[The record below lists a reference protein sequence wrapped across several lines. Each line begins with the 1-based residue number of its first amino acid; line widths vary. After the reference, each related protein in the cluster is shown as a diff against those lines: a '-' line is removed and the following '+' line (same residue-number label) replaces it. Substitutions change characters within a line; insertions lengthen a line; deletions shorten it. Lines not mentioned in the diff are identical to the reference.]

1 MENTN
6 KTKKKV
12 SKFSSKQTGVLS
24 HSDLRTFKGQ
34 AIYWTFFVLLVI
46 LSVISVVP
54 AIWTILTSFKDTQ
67 EIYAAFSFFPQDL
80 SWNRI
85 VTRISESWG
94 YLQLGT
100 SIWNTIVLSIGSLV
114 VRIVVCGFG
123 GYVLS
128 KLKPRGSALLFTLVV
143 WTMMMPG
150 QIRMVPNYIGYLH
163 FPFAADWGI
172 GVSLL
177 DTYWPM
183 WLGAG
188 GDTFAV
194 LLFKN
199 AFDALSNSYVEA
211 AKIDGCS
218 NYGVFFKVM
227 LPLATPVI
235 IYESIN
241 VLSAAWADFFTP
253 LLVLDKNAVVPLKV
267 YRLQGDSQV
276 QMNTYF
282 MALVFSS
289 IPPFII
295 FAVFQKRILGGIN
308 IGGVKG

>member
-1 MENTN
+1 M
-6 KTKKKV
+6 KRFKD
-12 SKFSSKQTGVLS
+12 KQTGVLS
-24 HSDLRTFKGQ
+24 CSDLKNFKGQ
-34 AIYWTFFVLLVI
+34 LIYWIFFGILVI
-46 LSVISVVP
+46 VSMISLIP
-54 AIWTILTSFKDTQ
+54 AIWTILTSFKETQ
-67 EIYAAFSFFPQDL
+67 EIYSAFSFFPSNM

-85 VTRISESWG
+85 ITRISESWNA
-94 YLQLGT
+94 LQLGN
-100 SIWNTIVLSIGSLV
+100 SFINTIVLSLGNLA

-128 KLKPRGSALLFTLVV
+128 KLKPRGTKLIFTLVV

-150 QIRMVPNYIGYLH
+150 QIRMVPNYISWLH
-163 FPFAADWGI
+163 FPFASDNGLGI
-172 GVSLL
+172 NLL

-188 GDTFAV
+188 ADTFAV

-199 AFDALSNSYVEA
+199 SFDALSNSYVDA

-218 NYGVFFKVM
+218 NYGVFFKIM
-227 LPLATPVI
+227 LPLAMPVI

-241 VLSAAWADFFTP
+241 VLSAAWSDFFTP
-253 LLVLDKNAVVPLKV
+253 LLVLDKNAVVPLKI
-267 YRLQGDSQV
+267 YRLQGDMSI

-282 MALVFSS
+282 MALVFAS

-295 FAVFQKRILGGIN
+295 FVIFQKQILGGIN
-308 IGGVKG
+308 VGGVKG

>member
-1 MENTN
+1 MKKFEN
-6 KTKKKV
+6 
-12 SKFSSKQTGVLS
+12 KQTGVLS
-24 HSDLRTFKGQ
+24 SSDLKTPYGQ
-34 AIYWTFFVLLVI
+34 FLYWLFFTVLALVA
-46 LSVISVVP
+46 VIAVVP

-67 EIYAAFSFFPQDL
+67 EIYAAFSFFPQDM
-80 SWNRI
+80 SWNRV
-85 VTRISESWG
+85 VTRISESWNH
-94 YLQLGT
+94 LQLGT
-100 SIWNTIVLSIGSLV
+100 SFINTIVLSIGNLV

-128 KLKPRGSALLFTLVV
+128 KLKPTGSKLLFTLVV

-150 QIRMVPNYIGYLH
+150 QIRMVPNYISYLH
-163 FPFAADWGI
+163 FPFAFDMGI

-188 GDTFAV
+188 ADTFAV

-199 AFDALSNSYVEA
+199 SFDALSSSYVEA

-218 NYGVFFKVM
+218 NYGVFFRIM
-227 LPLATPVI
+227 LPLAMPVI

-241 VLSAAWADFFTP
+241 VLSAAWSDFFTP

-267 YRLQGDSQV
+267 YRLQSDTSI

-282 MALVFSS
+282 MALVFASV
-289 IPPFII
+289 PPFII
-295 FAVFQKRILGGIN
+295 FAFFQKRILGGVN

>member
-1 MENTN
+1 MKRFEN
-6 KTKKKV
+6 
-12 SKFSSKQTGVLS
+12 KQTGILS
-24 HSDLRTFKGQ
+24 SSDLKTPYGKFL
-34 AIYWTFFVLLVI
+34 YWTFFTILAIVALVA
-46 LSVISVVP
+46 VVP

-67 EIYAAFSFFPQDL
+67 EIYAAFSFFPQDM
-80 SWNRI
+80 SWGKM
-85 VTRISESWG
+85 VSRISESWNA
-94 YLQLGT
+94 LQLGD
-100 SIWNTIVLSIGSLV
+100 SFINTIVLSIGSLIF
-114 VRIVVCGFG
+114 RIVVCGFG

-128 KLKPRGSALLFTLVV
+128 KLKPRGSKLLFTLVV
-143 WTMMMPG
+143 WTMMMPS
-150 QIRMVPNYIGYLH
+150 QIRMVPNYISYLH
-163 FPFAADWGI
+163 FPFAADNGW

-188 GDTFAV
+188 ADTFAV

-218 NYGVFFKVM
+218 NYGVFFRIM

-235 IYESIN
+235 IYESIG
-241 VLSAAWADFFTP
+241 VLSAAWSDFFTP
-253 LLVLDKNAVVPLKV
+253 LLVLDKNAVVPLKI
-267 YRLQGDSQV
+267 YRLQSDTSI

-282 MALVFSS
+282 MALVFASV
-289 IPPFII
+289 PPFII
-295 FAVFQKRILGGIN
+295 FAFFQKRILGGIN

>member
-1 MENTN
+1 MENTK
-6 KTKKKV
+6 KTKKV
-12 SKFSSKQTGVLS
+12 RKFDVKQTGVLS
-24 HSDLRTFKGQ
+24 SSDLKTVKGKV
-34 AIYWTFFVLLVI
+34 IYWVFFALLVI
-46 LSVISVVP
+46 ISLISVVP

-67 EIYAAFSFFPQDL
+67 EIYSAFSFFPSDM
-80 SWNRI
+80 SWERI
-85 VTRISESWG
+85 TTRISESWS
-94 YLQLGT
+94 YLQLGD
-100 SIWNTIVLSIGSLV
+100 SIINTIVLSLGNLV

-128 KLKPRGSALLFTLVV
+128 KLKPRGTKLLFTLVV

-150 QIRMVPNYIGYLH
+150 QIRMVPNYIAYLH
-163 FPFAADWGI
+163 FPFASDWGV

-199 AFDALSNSYVEA
+199 SFDALSNSYVEA

-218 NYGVFFKVM
+218 NYGVFFKIM
-227 LPLATPVI
+227 LPLAMPVI
-235 IYESIN
+235 IYESIG
-241 VLSAAWADFFTP
+241 VLSAAWSDFFTP

-267 YRLQGDSQV
+267 YRLQSDSNV

-289 IPPFII
+289 IPPFLI
-295 FAVFQKRILGGIN
+295 FAIFQKQILGGVN